1 MNCLNLNYTTQFLIL
16 IGEVG
21 LEANWPK
28 GYRIG
33 RRQMVTVLDKM
44 ITQDVMKTLLAV
56 LAVIVVII
64 VSRQFIRVLDKVIE
78 GQVSNETLLTILGL
92 KIIVASVSFLPA
104 SLFMTV
110 LMVLGRMYRD
120 QEMAAISSAGGGSG
134 TIYRALFLL
143 IFPLS
148 VLTIGLSTYVAP
160 WAEARMEQL
169 MHEDTQSTN
178 LRGIGAGKF
187 SEYYSQG
194 DVVVYVEKISA
205 DKKMHKVFVQSRQ
218 SGSLAIVTAEA
229 GKVQELTD
237 GRYIILDDGERIQGL
252 PGSLNYVIE
261 QFVEYAVRI
270 EEKTG
275 AIDFDRAAVPV
286 DMLWKSDSIR
296 DIAEL
301 QRRFST
307 PLGMI
312 LLSFIAV
319 PLAQISPRGGV
330 YGNML
335 VGFLIYFSYGNLSRV
350 SQSWVMNETIPAW
363 LGGVGVN
370 LLLLLVGAVLLA
382 RLYGWTWT
390 ILKVREKV
398 AR

>member
-1 MNCLNLNYTTQFLIL
+1 M
-16 IGEVG
+16 
-21 LEANWPK
+21 EANWPK
-28 GYRIG
+28 GYNIG
-33 RRQMVTVLDKM
+33 RRPLLTVLDKM
-44 ITQDVMKTLLAV
+44 IMQDVMRTLLAV
-56 LAVIVVII
+56 LTVIVVII
-64 VSRQFIRVLDKVIE
+64 VSRQFIRILDKALE
-78 GQVSNETLLTILGL
+78 GLVSNEALLTILAL
-92 KIIVASVSFLPA
+92 KIVVASVSFLPA

-143 IFPLS
+143 VFPLS
-148 VLTIGLSTYVAP
+148 VLAIGLSMYIAP
-160 WAEARMEQL
+160 WAEARIEQL

-194 DVVVYVEKISA
+194 DVVVYVETITA

-218 SGSLAIVTAEA
+218 TGGLALITAES
-229 GKVQELTD
+229 GIVQELTD
-237 GRYIILDDGERIQGL
+237 GRYIILDHGERIQGL
-252 PGSLNYVIE
+252 PGNLNYIIE
-261 QFVEYAVRI
+261 KFAEYGVRI

-275 AIDFDRAAVPV
+275 AIDFDRAAVPA
-286 DMLWKSDSIR
+286 DRLWMSDSMR

-335 VGFLIYFSYGNLSRV
+335 TGFLIYFSYGNLSRV
-350 SQSWVMNETIPAW
+350 SESWVMNETVPAW
-363 LGGVGVN
+363 LGAIGVN
-370 LLLLLVGAVLLA
+370 LLLLLAGGFLLA
-382 RLYGWTWT
+382 RLYGWTW
-390 ILKVREKV
+390 IISKLREK
-398 AR
+398 AAL